1 MVVNNKNKYEM
12 KHNLALFLGKISDD
26 FVNWLFEY
34 LFELKSNDKSKTN
47 FPENE
52 DENPPEKQLN
62 EIVQEKDS
70 NSQKLSHSS
79 DNRNNRFEERSDKAS
94 KKRKSTE
101 IVSENSR
108 ENKKRLISVIEKEK
122 SDHSDQNHLR
132 DIANEQ
138 SADTNNE
145 NQIDKDSK
153 KILNRSQ
160 RIVKLDSKKD
170 LNPQHCETK
179 FYVTLEGVDDLYKS
193 KENDSLFLMDEDLD
207 PELMNED
214 LSSISQFP
222 LNKKDNS
229 IKDSNSNK
237 IEKCRYWPSCLNG
250 HCEFY
255 HPTIKCNLFPHC
267 RFGEKCLYIHPI
279 CKFDS
284 LCARKDCPFT
294 HSNSK
299 RVFINHT
306 INSSNNIII
315 CKYFPKCVNP
325 GCEFLHPKVTQTLI
339 QSLKIKL
346 TRLFFFSYK
355 RFVISVQHVRH

>member
-1 MVVNNKNKYEM
+1 MI
-12 KHNLALFLGKISDD
+12 NLKLIFQVTETIWQTHKWYYIL
-26 FVNWLFEY
+26 
-34 LFELKSNDKSKTN
+34 

-79 DNRNNRFEERSDKAS
+79 DNRNNRSPSVEKKKIEIDLVQEEEQSSNKAAKKLKENVEKKKKLKSKIVKKAYSKIDDEINTSFEERSDKAS

-193 KENDSLFLMDEDLD
+193 KESKTD
-207 PELMNED
+207 
-214 LSSISQFP
+214 
-222 LNKKDNS
+222 
-229 IKDSNSNK
+229 
-237 IEKCRYWPSCLNG
+237 
-250 HCEFY
+250 
-255 HPTIKCNLFPHC
+255 
-267 RFGEKCLYIHPI
+267 KCL
-279 CKFDS
+279 KFI
-284 LCARKDCPFT
+284 L
-294 HSNSK
+294 
-299 RVFINHT
+299 
-306 INSSNNIII
+306 
-315 CKYFPKCVNP
+315 Y
-325 GCEFLHPKVTQTLI
+325 
-339 QSLKIKL
+339 
-346 TRLFFFSYK
+346 FFFEMS
-355 RFVISVQHVRH
+355 